1 MSVESF
7 LSDIR
12 TASTRTSYVTGIC
25 SFIHFIY
32 SLPPISGNRRTKE
45 ERDLCFKKCDEYL
58 EDTRN
63 HGDDLVEFV
72 KFMAEKHSSPQLINV
87 NTTAVKEFMIHHRIK
102 LDEFDLRR
110 VKKVKPPLSAVKRK
124 YDISHEEIRK
134 ILTHSHITLKSII
147 LLLVSSGARI
157 DEILT
162 LTLKDIEF
170 HDNYGIIYISREN
183 TKTKKQRYSFISQEA
198 VAVVKEYIRKEGK
211 TNTDRLFDFTYE
223 NANYMFNLAL
233 KNAGLDGRDE
243 NSNTRKISFHIFR
256 AFFLSQMKL
265 VISPEIPEMLAGHE
279 GYLTQNYR
287 NYPQKQALEEYLKAV
302 NMVTFELPQD
312 VREMQ
317 TKFEKE
323 LNENTQLVKNLVIEN
338 QQLKRQIEKRDT
350 EFEQKISDIEN
361 KIENRIESEFRELYE
376 LGDYLVNKI
385 NAMPPEEREKYIEII
400 KEKSKKS
407 AEEEARNNQLPA

>member
-32 SLPPISGNRRTKE
+32 SLPPISGDRRTKE
-45 ERDLCFKKCDEYL
+45 ERDICFKKCDEYL

-72 KFMAEKHSSPQLINV
+72 KFMAEKQCSPQLINV

-134 ILTHSHITLKSII
+134 ILTHSHVTLKSII

-170 HDNYGIIYISREN
+170 HDNHGIIYISREN

-211 TNTDRLFDFTYE
+211 TNTDRLFDF
-223 NANYMFNLAL
+223 
-233 KNAGLDGRDE
+233 
-243 NSNTRKISFHIFR
+243 H
-256 AFFLSQMKL
+256 
-265 VISPEIPEMLAGHE
+265 V
-279 GYLTQNYR
+279 
-287 NYPQKQALEEYLKAV
+287 
-302 NMVTFELPQD
+302 
-312 VREMQ
+312 
-317 TKFEKE
+317 
-323 LNENTQLVKNLVIEN
+323 
-338 QQLKRQIEKRDT
+338 
-350 EFEQKISDIEN
+350 
-361 KIENRIESEFRELYE
+361 
-376 LGDYLVNKI
+376 
-385 NAMPPEEREKYIEII
+385 
-400 KEKSKKS
+400 
-407 AEEEARNNQLPA
+407 